1 MVIEALRTTPEELS
15 YACYSNYLMA
25 AANIGTITYN
35 HHFANGLAGI
45 FIACGQDVA
54 YVAESAIG
62 STIMDVT
69 KDGDLYVGVNLPDL
83 VIATVGGGTGLGTAK
98 DYRFGF
104 TRW

>member
-1 MVIEALRTTPEELS
+1 M
-15 YACYSNYLMA
+15 
-25 AANIGTITYN
+25 
-35 HHFANGLAGI
+35 
-45 FIACGQDVA
+45 A

-98 DYRFGF
+98 DYLELIGCYGTGKARKFAEIIASVLLAGEISIWGAVVSGEF
-104 TRW
+104 SQAHDRYGRNRPSLSKI